1 MHAKYLNLASKIIIF
16 IFVIYTL
23 FLLGKSLFTNYELR
37 KSIQKLNEQIA
48 TLEQQKK
55 DLNNLILYYQSD
67 SFKELEARRKLGL
80 KKPDEK
86 VYLVSGATSVST
98 NFEEEMKEE
107 QEKVSSKGK
116 TEKNA
121 GKTNWSL
128 WWEFFTK

>member
-1 MHAKYLNLASKIIIF
+1 MKREKYLNLASKVIIF

-37 KSIQKLNEQIA
+37 QSIQKLNEQIA

-86 VYLVSGATSVST
+86 VYLVSGTTTAST
-98 NFEEEMKEE
+98 NFEEEMKAE
-107 QEKVSSKGK
+107 QEKVSSK
-116 TEKNA
+116 EKILN
-121 GKTNWSL
+121 KTNWSL
-128 WWEFFTK
+128 WWEFFTQ